1 MWLSWVTSEGR
12 IMQVNDFDCNM
23 RHARVMIMIVVMTNY
38 RDKHAT
44 TVIRKSVEKLA
55 MGIIVINIWTDM
67 YSSVGCATLKMV
79 KVKKGLGCML
89 CLDWAE

>member
-1 MWLSWVTSEGR
+1 MWLSWATSEGR

-23 RHARVMIMIVVMTNY
+23 RHARVMMIVVMTNY

-55 MGIIVINIWTDM
+55 MVIIIVINIWTDM

-89 CLDWAE
+89 WLDWAE